1 MFILL
6 GIFIGFILPIQICL
20 NTKLSQSTTSP
31 MIATFTSFIV
41 GSIPLAIATYIVDKS
56 LLISSETLST
66 IPWWAWLGG
75 PIGILYLMNS
85 VILFQKLGASQA
97 AILPILGQICT
108 GLIIDHF
115 GLFHANVVPINFSKA
130 IGAICV
136 LIGVLGTVPKVSQ
149 HTNQSKRLALYQL
162 LGISTGALSAIQATI
177 NGQLGVSIN
186 SSVKASLIS
195 FIFGTLICIII
206 LLVTR
211 PFPTKEYF
219 KAQYNPWWMWL
230 GGLIGASYVLGIT
243 YLVPVIG
250 TGLAVLTSLLG
261 ITAGGLCVEHF
272 GWLHTPVKPITLKQF
287 ISLTIMILGILF
299 IQFF

>member
-1 MFILL
+1 MFIIL

-41 GSIPLAIATYIVDKS
+41 GCIPLAIAAVIIDQS
-56 LLISSETLST
+56 LFISADILSAT
-66 IPWWAWLGG
+66 PWWAWIGG
-75 PIGILYLMNS
+75 PLGILYLMNS

-97 AILPILGQICT
+97 AILPILGQITT

-115 GLFHANVVPINFSKA
+115 GLFHATIVPLSVSKI
-130 IGAICV
+130 IGALCV
-136 LIGVLGTVPKVSQ
+136 IIGVLGTVPASSTQAKK
-149 HTNQSKRLALYQL
+149 TKNITLYQL
-162 LGISTGALSAIQATI
+162 LGISTGAISAIQATI
-177 NGQLGVSIN
+177 NGQLGISIQ

-195 FIFGTLICIII
+195 FITGTFVCIVI
-206 LLVTR
+206 LLITR

-219 KAQYNPWWMWL
+219 KAQYNPWWMWF
-230 GGLIGASYVLGIT
+230 GGLIGASFVLGIT
-243 YLVPVIG
+243 YLAPLIG
-250 TGLAVLTSLLG
+250 TGLAVLTSLIG

-272 GWLHTPVKPITLKQF
+272 GWFHTPIKSITLKQL
-287 ISLTIMILGILF
+287 ISLTIMLLGLLF